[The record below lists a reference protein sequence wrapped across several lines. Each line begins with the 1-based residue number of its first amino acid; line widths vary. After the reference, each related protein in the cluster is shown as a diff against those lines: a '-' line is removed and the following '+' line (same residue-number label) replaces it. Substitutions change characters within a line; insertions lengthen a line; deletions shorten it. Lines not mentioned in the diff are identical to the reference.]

1 MAFYILKKLILPE
14 LVIIKIFFQVLNA
27 QKFKRFMI
35 YVHAKGMIVDDEYVI
50 VGSANINQRSMAGT
64 KDTEIAMGAYQP
76 HHTWA
81 ARKKQPHGQV
91 CIAFLVRDF
100 LFFQTF
106 HFVALEDVTEN
117 SENDVFHI
125 RCLPPQTPPKKKNK
139 KALFFSFI

>member
-1 MAFYILKKLILPE
+1 MERWYFIYLKKLILLE
-14 LVIIKIFFQVLNA
+14 LVIIKIFFQVSSL

-64 KDTEIAMGAYQP
+64 KDTEMAMGAYQP

-100 LFFQTF
+100 LFFQNF
-106 HFVALEDVTEN
+106 HFVAL
-117 SENDVFHI
+117 
-125 RCLPPQTPPKKKNK
+125 
-139 KALFFSFI
+139 